1 MSFYR
6 STDQYKKK
14 WEGFKYPRHSGLSI
28 IWRWESLG
36 WPQSWIWWEVEWIST
51 YSPFEWTALH
61 SPKMSLHFCLISQC
75 LMGRNEKGCKMDVNE
90 RQKRRPSTGWK
101 SAVGSTLTKK
111 SAVSSTVDVNHW
123 PTKIEN
129 NEIFLVFKIFNF
141 FGTFGI
147 RACFESL

>member
-1 MSFYR
+1 MGLCLYILLWWPVLEGEK
-6 STDQYKKK
+6 TDVDHRA
-14 WEGFKYPRHSGLSI
+14 GFG
-28 IWRWESLG
+28 G
-36 WPQSWIWWEVEWIST
+36 
-51 YSPFEWTALH
+51 SPFEWTALH